1 MNFKDKIKE
10 LRLEQG
16 FSQTKLAEKLSLS
29 QSCITK
35 LEAGTREPTGSTLV
49 AYSNFFNVSV
59 DYLIGNDEERDQSPT
74 PINTLSQL
82 TDEERELLKFF
93 RAIGKPARDA
103 IFTTAKSFYEQLP
116 ADKRV
121 SYTY

>member
-1 MNFKDKIKE
+1 MLRIQE
-10 LRLEQG
+10 LREEKGLTQG
-16 FSQTKLAEKLSLS
+16 NVAEAIGTSRTNIGRWEKGLNEPSYAFVVKLA
-29 QSCITK
+29 
-35 LEAGTREPTGSTLV
+35 
-49 AYSNFFNVSV
+49 NFFDVSV
-59 DYLIGNDEERDQSPT
+59 DYLIGNDEERNQSPT